1 MSNILLYTSILSAV
15 ASASVCSVVAYWLHI
30 RKIRKLMVFF
40 NQTYQGIL
48 GVIKDDPKY
57 TVKVKPVVSNNRPY
71 DWETDE
77 KFEEIVKFIITK
89 PHDNQEPS

>member
-1 MSNILLYTSILSAV
+1 MSDILLYTSILSAV

-30 RKIRKLMVFF
+30 RKVRKLMVFF
-40 NQTYQGIL
+40 NDTYQGIL
-48 GVIKDDPKY
+48 GVIRDDPKY

-77 KFEEIVKFIITK
+77 KFEEIVKSIMIR
-89 PHDNQEPS
+89 PRDDQEPF